1 MCIVYQDRLR
11 GITMRSKMEHIG
23 QRSARR
29 SIGESVNPY
38 RMPLGPKVFCS
49 RLNDR
54 YCLKFYAPPCERDAS
69 WRTLERCRCRRI
81 SFCLV
86 APDTQLP
93 RDDEERRLVAIVEGS
108 YAVSRATNADAAEA
122 DL

>member
-1 MCIVYQDRLR
+1 MKLSETQYSRKL
-11 GITMRSKMEHIG
+11 
-23 QRSARR
+23 
-29 SIGESVNPY
+29 VN
-38 RMPLGPKVFCS
+38 F
-49 RLNDR
+49 DH
-54 YCLKFYAPPCERDAS
+54 FYAPPCERDAS